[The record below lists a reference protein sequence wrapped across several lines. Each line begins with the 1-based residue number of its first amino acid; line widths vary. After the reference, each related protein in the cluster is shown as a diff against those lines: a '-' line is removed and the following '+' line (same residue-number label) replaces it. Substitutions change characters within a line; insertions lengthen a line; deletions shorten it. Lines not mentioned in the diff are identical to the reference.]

1 MAELLTEEG
10 LFNQAEQILSNHATK
25 GMVDADAL
33 AHLMNSFDRLYT
45 KRHEEY
51 VAMSLSYHE
60 LNSQYNKRE
69 TDFRKLVDKYERL
82 RVAGETVDQG
92 AVAKLM
98 SAIGRFLP
106 IKS

>member
-1 MAELLTEEG
+1 MGEMLTEEG
-10 LFNQAEQILSNHATK
+10 LFNQADQMLATFDQK
-25 GMVDADAL
+25 GLLDSEAL

-45 KRHEEY
+45 RRHQEY
-51 VAMSLSYHE
+51 VAISLNYHE
-60 LNSQYNKRE
+60 LNSQYSKRDAE
-69 TDFRKLVDKYERL
+69 FRKLVDKYERL

-106 IKS
+106 IK

>member
-1 MAELLTEEG
+1 MGEMLTEEG
-10 LFNQAEQILSNHATK
+10 LFNQAEQMLSTFDKKSLLN
-25 GMVDADAL
+25 GEAL

-45 KRHEEY
+45 RRHQEY
-51 VAMSLSYHE
+51 VAISLNYHE
-60 LNSQYNKRE
+60 LNSQYSKRDAE
-69 TDFRKLVDKYERL
+69 FRKLVDKYERL

-106 IKS
+106 IK